1 MNLMQ
6 PFKLHF
12 YAYRL
17 MYLAFWILE
26 TVLVGLGYVLSESL
40 PGAPYYLAIVIIA
53 VSCLFSYLIG
63 MYEFSRLCYHYL
75 NLKTNRF
82 GFYLS
87 SLLFAFFNALS
98 QTVVTFGVFALIN
111 FVFLRTAVPSEFD
124 FPYLAPSTYFLVFAA
139 NLTAFF
145 FANAAAFFFKHLRFL
160 KIMIYI
166 GLIISISI
174 FFGDIISFV
183 VSKTALF
190 FFDSDLI
197 YRVIPVLMACN
208 VYFIFITF
216 VQSRTIDLKK

>member
-17 MYLAFWILE
+17 VYLAFWIFE
-26 TVLVGLGYVLSESL
+26 AILVGLGYLFMASL
-40 PGAPYYLAIVIIA
+40 PGTPYYLAIVIIA

-87 SLLFAFFNALS
+87 SFLFAFFNALTH
-98 QTVVTFGVFALIN
+98 TVVILGIFALIN
-111 FVFLRTAVPSEFD
+111 LVFLKTDTPAEFN
-124 FPYLAPSTYFLVFAA
+124 FPYLAPSTYLFVFAA
-139 NLTAFF
+139 NLTVFF
-145 FANAAAFFFKHLRFL
+145 FANAAALFFKHLKFL
-160 KIMIYI
+160 KILIYI
-166 GLIISISI
+166 SLIITVSI

-183 VSKTALF
+183 ISKTAAF
-190 FFDSDLI
+190 FFDPDLI
-197 YRVIPVLMACN
+197 FRVIPIMLACN
-208 VYFIFITF
+208 VYFILVTF

>member
-26 TVLVGLGYVLSESL
+26 AILVGVGYLLMESL
-40 PGAPYYLAIVIIA
+40 PGSLYYLAIVIIA
-53 VSCLFSYLIG
+53 VSILFSYMIG

-87 SLLFAFFNALS
+87 SLLFSFFNSLS
-98 QTVVTFGVFALIN
+98 QTIVTFGIFALIR
-111 FVFLRTAVPSEFD
+111 FVFLRNSAQSELD
-124 FPYLAPSTYFLVFAA
+124 FPFIAASTYFFVFAA

-160 KIMIYI
+160 KILIYI
-166 GLIISISI
+166 GMIIAISI
-174 FFGDIISFV
+174 FFGDIIGFLI
-183 VSKTALF
+183 SKTAVF
-190 FFDSDLI
+190 FFDADLI
-197 YRVIPVLMACN
+197 YRAIPIMLACN

-216 VQSRTIDLKK
+216 IQSRTIDLKK

>member
-17 MYLAFWILE
+17 MYLAFWIFEAL
-26 TVLVGLGYVLSESL
+26 LVGLGFLLLKSL

-63 MYEFSRLCYHYL
+63 SYEFSRLCYHYL

-82 GFYLS
+82 GFYQS
-87 SLLFAFFNALS
+87 SLIFSFFNALTHS
-98 QTVVTFGVFALIN
+98 AVIWGIFALIN
-111 FVFLRTAVPSEFD
+111 FVFLKDGIPNEFA
-124 FPYLAPSTYFLVFAA
+124 FPYLAPSTHWFVFTA
-139 NLTAFF
+139 NLTVFF
-145 FANAAAFFFKHLRFL
+145 FANAAVLFFKHLKFL
-160 KIMIYI
+160 KILVYM
-166 GLIISISI
+166 GLIVTVGI

-183 VSKTALF
+183 ISKTAAF
-190 FFDSDLI
+190 FFDTDLI
-197 YRVIPVLMACN
+197 FRVIPIMLAAN
-208 VYFIFITF
+208 VYFILVTF